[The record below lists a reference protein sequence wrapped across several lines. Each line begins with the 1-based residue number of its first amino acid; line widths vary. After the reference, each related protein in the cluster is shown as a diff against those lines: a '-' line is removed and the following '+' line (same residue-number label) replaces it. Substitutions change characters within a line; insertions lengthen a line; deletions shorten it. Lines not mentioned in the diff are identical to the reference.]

1 MYRYSHHVREG
12 MGLNRNHRRVMN
24 ILCLVLAVAVIVLGV
39 LYARSGT
46 FQANYEDL
54 RVRRM
59 QSEANQALQE
69 YKGLS
74 TTGGTSS
81 SGVLARIRQH
91 VYAVESM
98 EELHAGLAGAAAR
111 TVDVSLFDQVDNA
124 LARYENKL
132 QMGQAAQS
140 EQSELLALLEH
151 LVAATRTH

>member
-12 MGLNRNHRRVMN
+12 MGLNRSHRRALS

-46 FQANYEDL
+46 FQANYEEL
-54 RVRRM
+54 RLRRM
-59 QSEANQALQE
+59 QSEAGQALSG
-69 YKGLS
+69 YKDLS

-98 EELHAGLAGAAAR
+98 EELHAGLAGAASR
-111 TVDVSLFDQVDNA
+111 TVDVSLFDQVDSA

-132 QMGQAAQS
+132 QMGQSAQA
-140 EQSELLALLEH
+140 EQAELLSLLEH
-151 LVAATRTH
+151 LGAATQR